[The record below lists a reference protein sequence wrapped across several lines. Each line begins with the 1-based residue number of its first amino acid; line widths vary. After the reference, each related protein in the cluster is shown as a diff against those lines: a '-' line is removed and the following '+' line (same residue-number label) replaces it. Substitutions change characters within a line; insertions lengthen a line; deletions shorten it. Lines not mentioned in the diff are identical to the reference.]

1 MECHYI
7 VYLIGKKIKNSETYL
22 DLLCILS
29 YTPAR
34 SVQWSV
40 VHGMKITMDR
50 SAAYTLYLWRFLPEN
65 ICATHFWLKITSVS
79 AEIRGHSWLNRYY
92 NQLNNPPLF
101 EAFWGIQSFISC
113 RPLNCASTVRKV
125 WLFQYFLVKIYTIVS
140 SSIYHYTNAITI
152 LR

>member
-1 MECHYI
+1 M
-7 VYLIGKKIKNSETYL
+7 
-22 DLLCILS
+22 
-29 YTPAR
+29 
-34 SVQWSV
+34 

-152 LR
+152 LGSTIALNLFCRKKKKMRSLRVKERQLMRFSI